1 MIKKILFFLCLYC
14 INTVYAETIKTDVL
28 VIGGSASGT
37 AAAIQ
42 CARSK
47 IKTILVEP
55 GPWLGGSMTAGGIC
69 ILDANKN
76 IPSGIYGEFRKKVTE
91 FYKKTP
97 GYDTTYNATLRFEPY
112 TGAATLKKMADTVK
126 NLTVKLNTPW
136 TNVKKDDTGW
146 DVTIMQNGKSTTIK
160 AHVLID
166 ATEFADVAAKAGA
179 TLTSGTEGRQDTGEK
194 LAPEAASANIRDL
207 TWAIILKD
215 YSSTADKT
223 IPQPENYNA
232 NLYTCLKNKDIKKLL
247 TEGKL
252 PNDEYLI
259 NWAECGNRYAAT
271 TEQLAPNKRQD
282 FFKALRLQTLGLI
295 YYLQTELGYKNLGFD
310 ENFNTPGHLPYMP
323 YIREYRHIKG
333 DVRMVMDDIYTPYN
347 RASKLYRTSIGVGD
361 AMPDQNMISPVD
373 YPPFPAYSIP
383 LGAVVVKDLDNLIV
397 TENAI
402 SVTHLV
408 GASTCNPAVQM
419 TLGQGAGTV
428 AAFCAFFKTTTQ
440 HLNVRA
446 IQGEILDFKGYLLPL
461 SDIPLADP
469 DFRAIQQVSAT
480 GLLQTKMQASTGNT
494 LKVVFAPDSLVRTA
508 EVKPVIN
515 EIYTRGFLWFNK
527 TKPGAYI
534 TVGNLLSFIS
544 EITLAEPKPLQTD
557 LQKQWK
563 SKYKFKD
570 NFDLN
575 RPVTRREFA
584 VLANKFLNP
593 FARQVDLSGKLIN

>member
-1 MIKKILFFLCLYC
+1 MTKKILFFLFLYC
-14 INTVYAETIKTDVL
+14 INTAFAETIKTDVL

-76 IPSGIYGEFRKKVTE
+76 IPSGIYAEFRKKVTE

-112 TGAATLKKMADTVK
+112 TGAAILKKMTDTVK
-126 NLTVKLNTPW
+126 NLTIKLSTPW

-146 DVTIMQNGKSTTIK
+146 DVTITQNGSSTTIK
-160 AHVLID
+160 AKVLID

-179 TLTSGTEGRQDTGEK
+179 NFTSGIESKQDTGEK
-194 LAPEAASANIRDL
+194 LAPDAASTTIRDL

-215 YSSTADKT
+215 YGRAADRT
-223 IPQPENYNA
+223 IAKPADYNSA
-232 NLYTCLKNKDIKKLL
+232 VYSCLKSSDVKKLL
-247 TEGKL
+247 IDGKL

-259 NWAECGNRYAAT
+259 NWCANRYPVTA
-271 TEQLAPNKRQD
+271 EQLAPAKRD
-282 FFKALRLQTLGLI
+282 EFFKSLRLRTLGLV
-295 YYLQTELGYKNLGFD
+295 YYLQTELGYKNMGFD
-310 ENFNTPGHLPYMP
+310 ENFNTPDHLPYQP
-323 YIREYRHIKG
+323 YIREYRHVKG
-333 DVRMVMDDIYTPYN
+333 EVRMIADDIYAPYN

-361 AMPDQNMISPVD
+361 AIPDQNSNGAAD
-373 YPPFPAYSIP
+373 YTSFPAYSIP
-383 LGAVVVKDLDNLIV
+383 LGAVVVKDLDNLII

-408 GASTCNPAVQM
+408 GASTCDPAVQM

-428 AAFCAFFKTTTQ
+428 AAFCAFFKTTTL

-446 IQGEILDFKGYLLPL
+446 VQGEILDFKGYLLPI
-461 SDIPLADP
+461 SDIPSTDP

-480 GLLQTKMQASTGNT
+480 GLLQTKTQASTGNA
-494 LKVVFAPDSLVRTA
+494 LKVVFAPDSLVHTA
-508 EVKPVIN
+508 EIKPILDD
-515 EIYTRGFLWFNK
+515 IYTRGFLWFNK
-527 TKPGAYI
+527 AKPGEYF

-544 EITLAEPKPLQTD
+544 EITLSEPKPLQLE
-557 LQKQWK
+557 LQKEWQA
-563 SKYKFKD
+563 KYKFKD
-570 NFDLN
+570 PFDLN

-584 VLANKFLNP
+584 VLANKYLNP
-593 FARQVDLSGKLIN
+593 FARQINLSGRLIN

>member
-1 MIKKILFFLCLYC
+1 MTKKILFFLFFYC
-14 INTVYAETIKTDVL
+14 INTTFAETIKTDVL

-55 GPWLGGSMTAGGIC
+55 GPWLGGSMTSGGIC

-76 IPSGIYGEFRKKVTE
+76 IPSGIYAEFRKKVTE

-97 GYDTTYNATLRFEPY
+97 GYDTTFNATLRFEPY
-112 TGAATLKKMADTVK
+112 TGAAILKKMTDTVK
-126 NLTVKLNTPW
+126 NLTVKLNTTW

-146 DVTIMQNGKSTTIK
+146 GVTITQDGSTTTIK
-160 AHVLID
+160 AKVLID

-179 TLTSGTEGRQDTGEK
+179 TFTSGIESKQEGEN
-194 LAPEAASANIRDL
+194 LAPDTPSATLSGL
-207 TWAIILKD
+207 TWAIVLKD
-215 YSSTADKT
+215 YGRAADRT
-223 IPQPENYNA
+223 IAKPADYNSA
-232 NLYTCLKNKDIKKLL
+232 SYLCLKSSDVKKLL
-247 TEGKL
+247 ADGKL

-259 NWAECGNRYAAT
+259 NWCANRCPVTA
-271 TEQLAPNKRQD
+271 EQLAPEKRD
-282 FFKALRLQTLGLI
+282 EFFKSLRLQTLGLV

-310 ENFNTPGHLPYMP
+310 ENFATPDHLPYQP
-323 YIREYRHIKG
+323 YIREYRHVKG
-333 DVRMVMDDIYTPYN
+333 EVRMITDDIYTPYN
-347 RASKLYRTSIGVGD
+347 RASKLYRTSIAVAD
-361 AMPDQNMISPVD
+361 AVPEQNSDGAVD

-383 LGAVVVKDLDNLIV
+383 LGAVVVKNLDNLIV

-446 IQGEILDFKGYLLPL
+446 VQGEILDFKGYLLPI
-461 SDIPLADP
+461 SDIPSTDR

-480 GLLQTKMQASTGNT
+480 GLLQTKTQPTTGNS
-494 LKVVFAPDSLVRTA
+494 LKVIFAPDSLVHTA
-508 EVKPVIN
+508 EIKPILD

-527 TKPGAYI
+527 AKPGEYF

-544 EITLAEPKPLQTD
+544 EITLSEPKPLQ
-557 LQKQWK
+557 LEIQKEWQA
-563 SKYKFKD
+563 KYKFKD
-570 NFDLN
+570 AFDLN

-593 FARQVDLSGKLIN
+593 FARRVNLSGRLIN

>member
-1 MIKKILFFLCLYC
+1 MTKKILFFLFLYC
-14 INTVYAETIKTDVL
+14 INTAFAETIKTDVL

-55 GPWLGGSMTAGGIC
+55 GPWLGGSMTSGGIC

-76 IPSGIYGEFRKKVTE
+76 IPSGIYAEFRKKVTE

-112 TGAATLKKMADTVK
+112 TGAAILKKMTDTVK

-146 DVTIMQNGKSTTIK
+146 DVTIAQNGSTTTIK
-160 AHVLID
+160 AKVLID
-166 ATEFADVAAKAGA
+166 ATEFADIAAKAGA
-179 TLTSGTEGRQDTGEK
+179 PLTSGIESKQDTGEK
-194 LAPEAASANIRDL
+194 LAPEAAATTLRDL
-207 TWAIILKD
+207 TWAIVLKD
-215 YSSTADKT
+215 YGRAADRT
-223 IPQPENYNA
+223 IAKPADYNPG
-232 NLYTCLKNKDIKKLL
+232 LYACLKNSDIKKLL
-247 TEGKL
+247 ADGKL

-259 NWAECGNRYAAT
+259 NWCANRYPVT
-271 TEQLAPNKRQD
+271 PEQLSLPKRD
-282 FFKALRLQTLGLI
+282 EFFKSLRLRTLGLV
-295 YYLQTELGYKNLGFD
+295 YYLQTELGYKNLSFD
-310 ENFNTPGHLPYMP
+310 ETFATPDHLPYQP
-323 YIREYRHIKG
+323 YIREYRHAKG
-333 DVRMVMDDIYTPYN
+333 EIRMIADDIYTPYN
-347 RASKLYRTSIGVGD
+347 RASKLYRTSIGVAD
-361 AMPDQNMISPVD
+361 AMPDQNNDGAVD
-373 YPPFPAYSIP
+373 YSPFPAYSIP
-383 LGAVVVKDLDNLIV
+383 LGAVVVKDMDNLIV

-419 TLGQGAGTV
+419 ALGQGAGTV

-446 IQGEILDFKGYLLPL
+446 VQGEILDFKGYLLPI
-461 SDIPLADP
+461 SDIPSTEP

-480 GLLQTKMQASTGNT
+480 GLLQTKTQPSTGNA
-494 LKVVFAPDSLVRTA
+494 LKVVFAPDSLVHTA
-508 EVKPVIN
+508 EIKPVLDD
-515 EIYTRGFLWFNK
+515 IYTRGFLWFNK
-527 TKPGAYI
+527 AKPGEYF

-544 EITLAEPKPLQTD
+544 EITLSEPKPLQLE
-557 LQKQWK
+557 LQKEWQT
-563 SKYKFKD
+563 KYKFKD
-570 NFDLN
+570 AFELN

-593 FARQVDLSGKLIN
+593 FARQINLSGRLTN